1 MSYSYQAAKVLARLP
16 KPLANRIYEKMDQ
29 YAAAPQSLRNN
40 VKRLQG
46 LNDILRMRVGDWR
59 VIFTEDGSVVSV
71 LKVAPRGGAYE

>member
-16 KPLANRIYEKMDQ
+16 KPLANRISEKMDQ
-29 YAAAPQSLRNN
+29 YAAPQSLRNN

-46 LNDILRMRVGDWR
+46 ANDILRMRVGDWR

-71 LKVAPRGGAYE
+71 LKVAPRGGACE